1 MKNVFTVIPTRG
13 LVFART
19 IVSLARNK
27 IDEIHFI
34 QNLPIPDAHNEG
46 VRAALFN
53 YVPYI
58 LFVEEDME
66 IPDNVIYEMLKID
79 KPIVACDYPMDNGY
93 STICKVK
100 EEIWWCGLGC
110 TMIKRGV
117 FENMKDPWFDS
128 SYSWRIEEP
137 FSLTRIENPNKYGG
151 HDVNFGMKVREM
163 GFEIVQVPGF
173 EAKHLRCDSLD
184 KGKYNEGVSPIR
196 ELLPVSKRQEY

>member
-1 MKNVFTVIPTRG
+1 MNVFTIIPTRG

-19 IVSLARNK
+19 IASLAKNK
-27 IDEIHFI
+27 ITDITFI
-34 QNLPIPDAHNEG
+34 QGLPIPDSHNEG
-46 VRAALFN
+46 VRKALFN

-66 IPDNVIYEMLKID
+66 LPDGVIDAMVKVD

-93 STICKVK
+93 STICKNNGGVV
-100 EEIWWCGLGC
+100 WCGLGC
-110 TMIKRGV
+110 TLVKRGV

-137 FSLTRIENPNKYGG
+137 FKLTKIENPNKYGG
-151 HDVNFGMKVREM
+151 HDINFCLKAREM
-163 GFEIVQVPGF
+163 GYEISQVYGY
-173 EAKHLRCDSLD
+173 ESKHLRCDSLD
-184 KGKYNEGVSPIR
+184 KGRYNDGVSPIR